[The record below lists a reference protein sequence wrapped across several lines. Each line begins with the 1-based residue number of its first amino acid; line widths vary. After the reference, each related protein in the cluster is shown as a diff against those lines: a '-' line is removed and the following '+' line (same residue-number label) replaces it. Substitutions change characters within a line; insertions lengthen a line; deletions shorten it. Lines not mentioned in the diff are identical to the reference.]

1 VANGYATHGIGVTSR
16 RERAQQGQQPLRTG
30 PASWVVAL
38 AAVLGGVGAL
48 AAVAVLALSLAGNAD
63 QRTCRTIAWAALP
76 AGANLPS
83 GWTIGSNRV
92 FVNNLTTT
100 LVGPEPSD
108 STQRAAA
115 YVSVSC
121 HGSDVQLALRRTHEA
136 ELAAGSIDE
145 PLPTIGDESF
155 AVRSAGAGSV
165 TIFLRRGA
173 LLADVTA
180 ATTLDQ
186 SVFLGIT
193 QTIDD
198 ALVRV
203 LAAGPDGPAVAQ
215 PPRPAP
221 TAGQPAPSAG
231 QPAPS
236 AGQPAPSAAQPV
248 PPAVQ
253 SPAASPSGP

>member
-1 VANGYATHGIGVTSR
+1 MADGYAQHGVGVTSR
-16 RERAQQGQQPLRTG
+16 RERAQQQQQAQRTG

-48 AAVAVLALSLAGNAD
+48 AAIAVLALTLAGNAD

-83 GWTIGSNRV
+83 GWSIGSNRV

-100 LVGPEPSD
+100 LVGPVPSD

-121 HGSDVQLALRRTHEA
+121 HGSDVALALRRTHEA

-203 LAAGPDGPAVAQ
+203 LAAGPDGPPVAQ
-215 PPRPAP
+215 PPRPDP
-221 TAGQPAPSAG
+221 T
-231 QPAPS
+231 
-236 AGQPAPSAAQPV
+236 AGQPAPSAAQPEPSA
-248 PPAVQ
+248 PPAAPSAAPSPAGAP
-253 SPAASPSGP
+253 SPAASPSAS